1 MLMEYVFTF
10 KNTNFAIKAEQLFL
24 AEGLHVTVMPLP
36 SQIKAGC
43 GICLRIRPEEIRT
56 ALEVLERNPFEETGL
71 YLKKNADQKISYSEI
86 LDRNALK

>member
-1 MLMEYVFTF
+1 MEYVITF

-24 AEGLHVTVMPLP
+24 AENLHVSVMPLP

-43 GICLRIRPEEIRT
+43 GICLRIRPEEIEK
-56 ALEVLERNPFEETGL
+56 ALALLERNQIEETSL
-71 YLKKNADQKISYSEI
+71 YLKKSEDQKTSYSEI